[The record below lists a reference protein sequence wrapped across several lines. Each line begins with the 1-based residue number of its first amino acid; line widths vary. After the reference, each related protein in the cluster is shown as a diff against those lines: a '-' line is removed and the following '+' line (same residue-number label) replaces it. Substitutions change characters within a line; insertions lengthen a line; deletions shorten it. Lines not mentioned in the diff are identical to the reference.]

1 MSSQNST
8 IPVLELQNLSKSY
21 GTIQAVKNA
30 NLSIKQGEV
39 MALVGDNGAG
49 KSTLVKMISGAVQPS
64 SGRILLDG
72 QNVTIKGPLDGR
84 NLGIE
89 TVYQDLALAP
99 HLSVLQNMFLGREI
113 IKQGLLGRLFG
124 TLDKRAM
131 KEVAEKELNK
141 LKIHIKS
148 LTQPV
153 SDLSG
158 GQRQAVAVARSA
170 VWGSR
175 LLILDEPTNHLGVHE
190 VAMVLDLIRQVRN
203 SGVSVLYITHTIP
216 HVFEVADR
224 IAVMY
229 LGSIS
234 VVLDSKNTNMDEVVG
249 YITGTKVSA

>member
-1 MSSQNST
+1 MVNSASM
-8 IPVLELQNLSKSY
+8 VLELDGISKSY
-21 GTIQAVKNA
+21 GSIQAVSGA
-30 NLSIKQGEV
+30 SLSIRPGEV

-49 KSTLVKMISGAVQPS
+49 KSTLVKIVGGAVQPT
-64 SGRILLDG
+64 SGRIILDG
-72 QNVTIKGPLDGR
+72 RDMVFNTPLEAR

-99 HLSVLQNMFLGREI
+99 HLSVVQNMFLGREVVRR
-113 IKQGLLGRLFG
+113 GWPGRLFG
-124 TLDKRAM
+124 TLDVKSMRDT
-131 KEVAEKELNK
+131 AERELNQ
-141 LKIHIKS
+141 LGVTIKS

-153 SDLSG
+153 ADLSG

-170 VWGSR
+170 VWGNR
-175 LLILDEPTNHLGVHE
+175 LLILDEPTNHLGVQE
-190 VAMVLDLIRQVRN
+190 VAMVLNLIRQVRDR
-203 SGVSVLYITHTIP
+203 GVACLYITHTLP

-234 VVLDSKNTNMDEVVG
+234 VVLERSTTNMDEVVS